1 MSTPFSPS
9 SEETLLRRLSS
20 ISHVLLVL
28 SGKGGVGKSS
38 VSVQLALSLLAS
50 DPKLRIG
57 LLDVDLT
64 GPSLPRM
71 LGIEGKEV
79 LSSRDGWVPVYL
91 DTRTGLQRD
100 EAGTGQAGER
110 EGKLACMSIGFLL
123 KNSKE
128 SVVWRGPKK
137 NAMIKQFLG
146 QVRWGELDYLIVD
159 TPPGTSDEHI
169 SLLET
174 LRPLLVEPPPD
185 SPPLPTLSS
194 LLVSTPQALALLD
207 VSKELS
213 FVRRTKLPLLGLVE
227 NMSGYVCPHCG
238 DVVGIFGQGGGES
251 FCQIENDKQGDEYE
265 GGCKFLGRIPIDRDL
280 VSLLDDVAENGSAG
294 FLDGQGDDA
303 GTELAGDRIQEGKPT
318 LVERYRDIPSFK
330 VVKSLAEEVKRLI
343 EEQTRLEA
351 EKRQSTLAV

>member
-1 MSTPFSPS
+1 MSTPFNTPEDS
-9 SEETLLRRLSS
+9 LLLSRLSQ

-64 GPSLPRM
+64 GPSLPKM
-71 LGIEGKEV
+71 LGIQDREV

-91 DTRTGLQRD
+91 DTRTGSTITEGEGQ
-100 EAGTGQAGER
+100 EEGQAEGG
-110 EGKLACMSIGFLL
+110 GKLKCMSIGFLL
-123 KNSKE
+123 NNSKE

-146 QVRWGELDYLIVD
+146 KVSWGELDYLIVD

-174 LRPLLVEPPPD
+174 LRPLLMEPTPD

-213 FVRRTKLPLLGLVE
+213 FVRRTKLPLLGLIE

-238 DVVGIFGQGGGES
+238 DIVGIFGQGGGES
-251 FCQIENDKQGDEYE
+251 FCQLENSKQGDEYE
-265 GGCKFLGRIPIDRDL
+265 GGCRFLGRVPIDREL
-280 VSLLDDVAENGSAG
+280 VALLDDVAENGGAG
-294 FLDGQGDDA
+294 FEG
-303 GTELAGDRIQEGKPT
+303 EGKEKRERKT
-318 LVERYRDIPSFK
+318 LVERYREIPSFK

-343 EEQTRLEA
+343 EEQTEEEVKEGR
-351 EKRQSTLAV
+351 RQST